1 MLNSLYGRFGVS
13 PYLDKHI
20 IINSKD
26 LVDLSEKE
34 NITNV
39 LSLSQDK
46 ELVSYQSNLQ
56 IEIENNNTL
65 CNIAIAAAVTAGARV
80 FRSKFKNMPE
90 YTLYYSDT
98 DSLVLDSSFL
108 DSNWIGKN
116 IGQFKLEYFID
127 EAYFISN
134 KTYCLILKNGETII
148 KTKGVINNSI
158 TIEDF
163 KSMYWF
169 NKNITARKYNS
180 KTNYEKA
187 SVLIEKKDVILN
199 YDSYTKREKI
209 YNLEGIWVE
218 TKPLLLL
225 R

>member
-98 DSLVLDSSFL
+98 DSIDIDKPLPEEYVGNEL
-108 DSNWIGKN
+108 
-116 IGQFKLEYFID
+116 GQFKLEDILD
-127 EAYFISN
+127 EA
-134 KTYCLILKNGETII
+134 
-148 KTKGVINNSI
+148 
-158 TIEDF
+158 
-163 KSMYWF
+163 
-169 NKNITARKYNS
+169 
-180 KTNYEKA
+180 
-187 SVLIEKKDVILN
+187 
-199 YDSYTKREKI
+199 I
-209 YNLEGIWVE
+209 YLDH
-218 TKPLLLL
+218 KM
-225 R
+225 

>member
-65 CNIAIAAAVTAGARV
+65 CNIAIAAAVPLVLEYSGV
-80 FRSKFKNMPE
+80 NLKICLNIPYIIQILIVLILINLYLKNM
-90 YTLYYSDT
+90 
-98 DSLVLDSSFL
+98 LVM
-108 DSNWIGKN
+108 N
-116 IGQFKLEYFID
+116 
-127 EAYFISN
+127 
-134 KTYCLILKNGETII
+134 
-148 KTKGVINNSI
+148 
-158 TIEDF
+158 
-163 KSMYWF
+163 
-169 NKNITARKYNS
+169 
-180 KTNYEKA
+180 
-187 SVLIEKKDVILN
+187 
-199 YDSYTKREKI
+199 
-209 YNLEGIWVE
+209 
-218 TKPLLLL
+218 
-225 R
+225 

>member
-1 MLNSLYGRFGVS
+1 MTSYARIHINKCK
-13 PYLDKHI
+13 LDI
-20 IINSKD
+20 
-26 LVDLSEKE
+26 LEKGGS
-34 NITNV
+34 I
-39 LSLSQDK
+39 
-46 ELVSYQSNLQ
+46 
-56 IEIENNNTL
+56 
-65 CNIAIAAAVTAGARV
+65 
-80 FRSKFKNMPE
+80 
-90 YTLYYSDT
+90 YYSDT

>member
-90 YTLYYSDT
+90 YTLYYSDN
-98 DSLVLDSSFL
+98 DSIDIDKPLPEEYVGNEL
-108 DSNWIGKN
+108 
-116 IGQFKLEYFID
+116 GQFKLEDIFD
-127 EAYFISN
+127 EAVYLAP
-134 KTYCLILKNGETII
+134 K
-148 KTKGVINNSI
+148 
-158 TIEDF
+158 
-163 KSMYWF
+163 M
-169 NKNITARKYNS
+169 
-180 KTNYEKA
+180 
-187 SVLIEKKDVILN
+187 
-199 YDSYTKREKI
+199 
-209 YNLEGIWVE
+209 
-218 TKPLLLL
+218 
-225 R
+225 